1 MKVSTGSTAAVVF
14 VLIASLGAS
23 ARAQQEG
30 AAARSNPAAAPASSP
45 LATVLGAGTA
55 NVVPLWTGSY
65 TIQTSN
71 LFQKGRSL
79 GVGTTSPAAT
89 LEVNGTGKFDQ
100 AVTFASGQT
109 FPGTASLGSNSF
121 VGNQTITGN
130 LAVAST
136 GSISLG
142 TTGGGLVIQPST
154 DEYGPNVFNGW
165 SGNGIVNTTGF
176 GAAMADVIAG
186 GGSDGEANSIII
198 SSPEGSITDTIGG
211 GSANTISIDSQ
222 NSGSAGNVI
231 AGGEG
236 NEITNGDFVVI
247 GGGNS
252 NSASGTGS
260 TIAGGFVG
268 TANGVYA
275 AIGGG
280 QSNNASGSHAT
291 IGGGGGN
298 TASGQD
304 ATVSGG
310 TGNLASGIGATV
322 PGGQSN
328 QAIGTNSFAAGTGA
342 VATADGT
349 FVWLDNSGG
358 TVPGSGTPNQFI
370 ARSVN
375 GYVLWTTSDLRVG
388 AELGPGSGSW
398 SMLSDRNVKDHL
410 APVNGARVLERLA
423 KIPIGTWN
431 YKSQASSIRH
441 MGPMAQDFRAAFGL
455 GEDNKHISDVDGQG
469 VALAGVQELYRL
481 NLQKDARIKQ
491 LAAQLR
497 STSREKDAKLARQS
511 VEIRQLTAKVKSL
524 EAVQRQVTA
533 LAVRLDRL
541 ESSQQSS
548 ASLRT
553 QGLARPGNA
562 PSGVASRATF

>member
-236 NEITNGDFVVI
+236 NEITNSDFVVI